1 MACSPSAEFVIV
13 SVVCKLSFVGTED
26 MLLFAVLALVE
37 LEPLEAA
44 EVVLP
49 DDVDDAEALATT
61 EDAEDEAEL
70 DPVALDP
77 QPASATTNATAKIA
91 DANPE
96 IRVLNRMLLM
106 RSPFSRAKTLL
117 ELVER
122 IRRKPSRNLKATF
135 LKKQQDKGT
144 MGYYLLG
151 K

>member
-1 MACSPSAEFVIV
+1 
-13 SVVCKLSFVGTED
+13 

-49 DDVDDAEALATT
+49 DDADVDDVEALATT

-96 IRVLNRMLLM
+96 IRVLNRMFLM

-122 IRRKPSRNLKATF
+122 IRRKP
-135 LKKQQDKGT
+135 
-144 MGYYLLG
+144 
-151 K
+151 